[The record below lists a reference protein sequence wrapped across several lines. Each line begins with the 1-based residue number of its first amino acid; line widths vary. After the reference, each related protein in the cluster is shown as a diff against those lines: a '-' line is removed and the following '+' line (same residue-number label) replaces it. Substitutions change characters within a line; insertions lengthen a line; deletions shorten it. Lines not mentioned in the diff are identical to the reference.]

1 MTDYPERIFATYRNQ
16 FRDRTLTALNERI
29 SPDEV
34 EYIRADLVPTWR
46 TDIENAYKDQ
56 VILASNDADIVAIEW
71 NDSYKE
77 WQITGTYGDAFKPIK
92 WMPIPK

>member
-1 MTDYPERIFATYRNQ
+1 MTDINMLPERIHVNINGS
-16 FRDRTLTALNERI
+16 D
-29 SPDEV
+29 SSV